1 MQRKF
6 TVFLAARVDMS
17 QMFVTEF
24 NESEAAVQHDL
35 LARLYHE
42 IGLSAVAAALDV
54 MNAPSALGAPAA
66 ASPGADPRY
75 LPAFL
80 REDDLAA

>member
-1 MQRKF
+1 
-6 TVFLAARVDMS
+6 MS

-54 MNAPSALGAPAA
+54 MNAPSAFGAPAA
-66 ASPGADPRY
+66 APPPGADPRY

-80 REDDLAA
+80 RADDLAA

>member
-1 MQRKF
+1 
-6 TVFLAARVDMS
+6 MS

-24 NESEAAVQHDL
+24 NESDAAVQHDL

-54 MNAPSALGAPAA
+54 MNAPTTPGAPAA
-66 ASPGADPRY
+66 VSPGAEPRY

>member
-1 MQRKF
+1 
-6 TVFLAARVDMS
+6 
-17 QMFVTEF
+17 MFVTEF

-54 MNAPSALGAPAA
+54 MNAPGAPAA
-66 ASPGADPRY
+66 VSPGADPRY

>member
-1 MQRKF
+1 
-6 TVFLAARVDMS
+6 MS

-42 IGLSAVAAALDV
+42 IGLSAVAAALFLLLRAEFV
-54 MNAPSALGAPAA
+54 AA
-66 ASPGADPRY
+66 VQVV
-75 LPAFL
+75 L

>member
-1 MQRKF
+1 
-6 TVFLAARVDMS
+6 MS

-24 NESEAAVQHDL
+24 NESAAAQHDL

-54 MNAPSALGAPAA
+54 MNAPSALGASAA